1 MKTGNVHVGS
11 PGYGPYTAAFFQ
23 ATAGNGRISVAPPL
37 VAFLL
42 FRRQFAP
49 SLLRAG
55 IKQPCLTAKKGGSRW
70 KAPPSSEK
78 PLVQIKPS
86 RVIATAEAKLQGN
99 SIWGDPTLGRQNF
112 RQARLGRLE
121 TFFAGR
127 HAFGDHRLHL
137 GDPDESQHGA
147 QIGILMVHRLGRA
160 AGPIGPAA
168 RA

>member
-1 MKTGNVHVGS
+1 LCLSLLKAQAHLTPKPREIGGATSNFGAAGNPVPISMKTGNVHVGS

-70 KAPPSSEK
+70 KAPRPVKSPS
-78 PLVQIKPS
+78 
-86 RVIATAEAKLQGN
+86 
-99 SIWGDPTLGRQNF
+99 F
-112 RQARLGRLE
+112 RSNR
-121 TFFAGR
+121 
-127 HAFGDHRLHL
+127 
-137 GDPDESQHGA
+137 
-147 QIGILMVHRLGRA
+147 RA
-160 AGPIGPAA
+160 
-168 RA
+168 